1 MDFRV
6 LEVKSLQRSEHRL
19 QGVKVD
25 QIIRSFRQVDRAMGQ
40 LMRKQ
45 GDRLG
50 LTPVQMMV
58 LHVLYEEPDLSL
70 NELSERLELG
80 CSTMSG
86 VVKRMVE
93 AGILQR
99 ERLEQDQ
106 RTIAVRLSERGRA
119 LQQQAF
125 GEQSM
130 LTVAL
135 GGLRDMP
142 ADQIDIML
150 RIHRTLI
157 EILKREGEKEENE

>member
-6 LEVKSLQRSEHRL
+6 LEVQSLQNSEHRL
-19 QGVKVD
+19 QGLKVD

-142 ADQIDIML
+142 AEQIDIML
-150 RIHRTLI
+150 SIHRTLI

>member
-157 EILKREGEKEENE
+157 EILKRGRKRGE